1 MKNIFVL
8 LLTTALFAF
17 GACKKEGPAGPAG
30 KDGEN
35 GNANITGKKFMT
47 MASTWKYP
55 GHYAL
60 DYGNNQVKLHFSK
73 YITMEAPEITKDVID
88 NGLVLVYM
96 IPKGV
101 HNWMPLPL
109 SFQAAS
115 PSDVVHNFA
124 YEYRQGTLT
133 VHYYWTANTT
143 GKQVPDGLETTLMP
157 FYNFRYVVASGVMM
171 DKMKASG
178 VNTQDPVAVEQILSR
193 GL

>member
-1 MKNIFVL
+1 MKNTIAL
-8 LLTTALFAF
+8 LSTAILISLC
-17 GACKKEGPAGPAG
+17 ACKKEGPAGPAG
-30 KDGEN
+30 QDGKD
-35 GNANITGKKFMT
+35 GNANVSAKKFTT
-47 MASTWKYP
+47 MASSWKYP

-88 NGLVLVYM
+88 NGFVLVYM

-133 VHYYWTANTT
+133 IHYYWTANTT
-143 GKQVPDGLETTLMP
+143 GKLVPDGLETTLMP
-157 FYNFRYVVASGVMM
+157 FYNFRYVVASGVEMS
-171 DKMKASG
+171 KMKAIG
-178 VNTQDPVAVEQILSR
+178 VDVNDPLAVERSLGR
-193 GL
+193 L

>member
-1 MKNIFVL
+1 MKNTIVL
-8 LLTTALFAF
+8 LLTTAFITLN
-17 GACKKEGPAGPAG
+17 ACKKEGPAGPAG
-30 KDGEN
+30 KDGKN
-35 GNANITGKKFMT
+35 GNANVTGKKIMT

-73 YITMEAPEITKDVID
+73 YITIEVPEITKDVID
-88 NGLVLVYM
+88 NGFVLMYM

-109 SFQAAS
+109 SFQAAA

-133 VHYYWTANTT
+133 IHYYWTPNST
-143 GKQVPDGLETTLMP
+143 GKGVPDGLETTLMP
-157 FYNFRYVVASGVMM
+157 FYNFRYVVASGVMS
-171 DKMKASG
+171 DKMKAAG
-178 VNTQDPVAVEQILSR
+178 VDTQDPVAVELALSR
-193 GL
+193 L